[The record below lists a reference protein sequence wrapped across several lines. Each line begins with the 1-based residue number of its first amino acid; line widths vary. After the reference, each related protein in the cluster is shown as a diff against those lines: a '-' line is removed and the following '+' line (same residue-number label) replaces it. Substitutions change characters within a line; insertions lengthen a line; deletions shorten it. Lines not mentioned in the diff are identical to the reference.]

1 MIRIPLR
8 LTAPALLATV
18 LLSAC
23 SGPQEDPR
31 VSFCRG
37 MAADLTGT
45 EPAAWRHRGDRIVEP
60 EYAEVTV
67 EDGKRSVSCFYA
79 YDAVEPGAMEHAT
92 PLLAFATLPYEVRL
106 GEQVLKGPALTE
118 AVKRQQL
125 RWNQAMLDKARQGVE
140 QAADKVRQVVN
151 DAADR

>member
-1 MIRIPLR
+1 MTRFHLR
-8 LTAPALLATV
+8 LAAPALLAAT
-18 LLSAC
+18 LLAAC

-79 YDAVEPGAMEHAT
+79 YDAVEPGAMEQAT
-92 PLLAFATLPYEVRL
+92 PLLAFATLPYEVHL
-106 GEQVLKGPALTE
+106 GDQVLKGPALTE

-125 RWNQAMLDKARQGVE
+125 RWNQAMLDKARQGVG
-140 QAADKVRQVVN
+140 QAVDKARQVVN
-151 DAADR
+151 DAAGR